1 MTIGSSVK
9 VEEPCFVQCKGLT
22 TSDYVDLTWTT
33 FAEFPGNLLCVNR
46 SLFKKA
52 WVRLMSELHFYRYLY
67 WTRLEFCRYSFY
79 TISEKHTTCTYSIT
93 TCNMYIVISFRQN
106 FKKSKIPLSIFCF
119 PGLFVTVFLIERIGR
134 KFTMGFEFFVFSVF
148 VLLANICTS
157 RLVTLFTNLHLC
169 RPFV

>member
-67 WTRLEFCRYSFY
+67 WTRLEFCRYSCY

-106 FKKSKIPLSIFCF
+106 LKKSKTPISIFLLSRIVCDSVPDWENRKKIYHGIRVFCF
-119 PGLFVTVFLIERIGR
+119 QCV
-134 KFTMGFEFFVFSVF
+134 
-148 VLLANICTS
+148 C
-157 RLVTLFTNLHLC
+157 LVSKYMYIKVSNSFY
-169 RPFV
+169 